1 MTERTDLSAL
11 VSSRICHDLI
21 SPIGAIGNGVEL
33 LVMDASTTSPEME
46 LISDS
51 VSNANARIRFFR
63 IAFGTASPDAR
74 MSIGE
79 AKLILSDL
87 ENAGRNRFVW
97 TGESDLSRREVKLV
111 FLIILCLETALAYG
125 GTIKIERLDGRW
137 NVYAQG
143 DKLNIDP
150 QVWGL
155 LADQNTKASVLPAH
169 VQFLLLPDEVQR
181 QHRRLTTEIGS
192 TEIRFTF

>member
-33 LVMDASTTSPEME
+33 LGMDASTTSPEME

-63 IAFGTASPDAR
+63 VAFGTASPDAR

-87 ENAGRNRFVW
+87 ENAGRIRFDW

-125 GTIKIERLDGRW
+125 GTIKIERQDGRW
-137 NVYAQG
+137 NVFAQG

-155 LADQNTKASVLPAH
+155 LADQNARASALPAH

-192 TEIRFTF
+192 TEVRFTF